1 MKRLFDIVASGFG
14 LILLSPVFLI
24 LSIMIVAD
32 SPGGVFSEAPESAKT
47 EKLSEY
53 LNFALWSRTARERE
67 SGMSVTMTTE
77 SHAQVIF

>member
-32 SPGGVFSEAPESAKT
+32 SPGGVFFQRPQSRQKR
-47 EKLSEY
+47 K
-53 LNFALWSRTARERE
+53 NF
-67 SGMSVTMTTE
+67 
-77 SHAQVIF
+77 QNI